1 MWFES
6 FWDGLKGTQKKRLPI
21 LEVPEILRHAS
32 IHVGYDAWGPDM
44 VDICGAWLGPRITFQ
59 RILCGICWGS
69 HPWQQGSAVP
79 LRRRALRMLCVGC
92 GDTRVEGSHSS
103 VSLGQPL
110 LFQRSFSGGFEF
122 ANIAPETNSIRL
134 SNHKNRVFF
143 PPQRNFWV
151 CLRCGK
157 HRTCLPVVVF
167 ATPSSKCTNY
177 LRRDRR
183 MVMIRLT
190 SDPFHVPCEIWNGF
204 GRLPGFLQTNR
215 FSPTRK
221 HLQKLPA

>member
-1 MWFES
+1 MWSLARSTHHFSEDPP
-6 FWDGLKGTQKKRLPI
+6 WQ
-21 LEVPEILRHAS
+21 
-32 IHVGYDAWGPDM
+32 
-44 VDICGAWLGPRITFQ
+44 
-59 RILCGICWGS
+59 GS

-143 PPQRNFWV
+143 STTKKLLGVSPMWEASNLSSCR
-151 CLRCGK
+151 CLCNTILK
-157 HRTCLPVVVF
+157 VYQL
-167 ATPSSKCTNY
+167 S
-177 LRRDRR
+177 
-183 MVMIRLT
+183 T
-190 SDPFHVPCEIWNGF
+190 SRQANGHDSAHVRSVPCPVRDLEWLRAPPWFPSNQPI
-204 GRLPGFLQTNR
+204 FLNT
-215 FSPTRK
+215 
-221 HLQKLPA
+221 